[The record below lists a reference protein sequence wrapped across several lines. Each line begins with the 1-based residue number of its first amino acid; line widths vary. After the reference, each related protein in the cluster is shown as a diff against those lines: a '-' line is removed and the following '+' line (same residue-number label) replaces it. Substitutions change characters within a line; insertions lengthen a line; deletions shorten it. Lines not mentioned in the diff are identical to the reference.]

1 MEASG
6 ATSCVPERDEDDE
19 DDEDEDEEDDPLCVS
34 ARAAAG
40 RLDEAAADAEADEV
54 SRKLASLPDGMTRAN

>member
-1 MEASG
+1 MLEW
-6 ATSCVPERDEDDE
+6 DEDEEEDE
-19 DDEDEDEEDDPLCVS
+19 EDEEEAEDEDEEDGPLCVS

-40 RLDEAAADAEADEV
+40 RLDEAAADADEV